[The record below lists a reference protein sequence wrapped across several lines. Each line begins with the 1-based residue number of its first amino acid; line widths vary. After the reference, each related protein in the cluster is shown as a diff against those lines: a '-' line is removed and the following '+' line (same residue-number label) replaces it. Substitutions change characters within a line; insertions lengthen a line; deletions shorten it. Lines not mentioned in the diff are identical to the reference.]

1 MYYIMVIIGIQG
13 SYFRMRKYSDFF
25 SFHPHSP
32 LTKKAQDF
40 IDLMTHYF
48 KVQKILTL
56 KCFTAE
62 IDLDA
67 KILKSIRGQKIELHI
82 NYVVWVLRVN
92 IKNKS
97 TLRSLGR
104 IKGCE
109 KSQEPA
115 TGLLFQNLQRS
126 NNEKNFFKRKNEN
139 LPRHC
144 GYPHFNIHAPKSSML
159 SLSKTSQSTSKNP
172 HSGKSS
178 EMG

>member
-109 KSQEPA
+109 KKSRACNWSVISKPPKKQ
-115 TGLLFQNLQRS
+115 QR
-126 NNEKNFFKRKNEN
+126 KKFF
-139 LPRHC
+139 
-144 GYPHFNIHAPKSSML
+144 
-159 SLSKTSQSTSKNP
+159 
-172 HSGKSS
+172 
-178 EMG
+178 